1 MRINS
6 KFLFSALLCVFA
18 CNTQSADAQFLKKL
32 GKGLG
37 KFLDAA
43 AAISTSDDDNN
54 STPANSSSRSTA
66 AANYNVRATL
76 VGVHRYAKGVRI
88 TYTLTNTSQKHIKA
102 YCYKVTANFGKGSQE
117 GCWYVMGLDQ
127 QSGGSYDSP
136 ACVLYPGIPVK
147 CEAYFSDVAS
157 SSVSASN
164 ICVEA
169 AYVEGRDNNT
179 AFSDTGHPC
188 MNDNNISSTKIVGT
202 GSIQPLQPTNFEGC
216 TYSNPDISLQVKSVA
231 RTPKGVNITFSV
243 KNVSSRIIDLSL
255 EQNAIDSKKV
265 CTVYDENG
273 TVYEST
279 YFNDDYTSLT
289 FQGYKEYGQ
298 KMFRLRPNESNT
310 VSLTLKKIPASV
322 KSLSLVNILLSDVNL
337 KAEEEIATFVK
348 FKNLPIK

>member
-1 MRINS
+1 
-6 KFLFSALLCVFA
+6 
-18 CNTQSADAQFLKKL
+18 
-32 GKGLG
+32 
-37 KFLDAA
+37 
-43 AAISTSDDDNN
+43 
-54 STPANSSSRSTA
+54 
-66 AANYNVRATL
+66 
-76 VGVHRYAKGVRI
+76 
-88 TYTLTNTSQKHIKA
+88 
-102 YCYKVTANFGKGSQE
+102 
-117 GCWYVMGLDQ
+117 
-127 QSGGSYDSP
+127 
-136 ACVLYPGIPVK
+136 
-147 CEAYFSDVAS
+147 
-157 SSVSASN
+157 
-164 ICVEA
+164 
-169 AYVEGRDNNT
+169 
-179 AFSDTGHPC
+179 

-202 GSIQPLQPTNFEGC
+202 GSIQSLQPTNFEGC

-243 KNVSSRIIDLSL
+243 KNVSSRIIDLTL
-255 EQNAIDSKKV
+255 ERNAIGSKKV

-322 KSLSLVNILLSDVNL
+322 KSLSLVNILLSDANL